1 MAAGDID
8 VTGFLK
14 ELVEAAI
21 KLVASGPL
29 GVVALMAVVATIIMM
44 FVPFTPAIERFS
56 RLVMSLIALC
66 LFGVLVIQYFSGG
79 QKTAHIVRFRVDPT
93 ALATYRDFPQPWIEI
108 NNVRLEKPYEIKI
121 ERDVSAVID
130 VSEAFEKARRSE
142 QEAMLQINKITQLQ
156 SGVVSSARALQDI
169 AETAS
174 TITCPAPGPTI
185 TTAGKVFSFPDLAA
199 PPSPPVAT
207 AGDDFLLAGKG
218 LALPPLSS
226 QIIAVQAESALQK
239 LEQVGLVEPQS
250 LRSGGFQS
258 MATVPN

>member
-1 MAAGDID
+1 MAVGTLD
-8 VTGFLK
+8 VTNFLQV
-14 ELVEAAI
+14 LGDAAV
-21 KLVASGPL
+21 KLVSSGPL
-29 GVVALMAVVATIIMM
+29 GLVALMAVVATIIMM

-66 LFGVLVIQYFSGG
+66 LFGILIIQYFSGG
-79 QKTAHIVRFRVDPT
+79 QKTAHMVRFRVDPT
-93 ALATYRDFPQPWIEI
+93 SLATYRDYPPPQIEI
-108 NNVRLEKPYEIKI
+108 NNVLLGKPYEFKV

-130 VSEAFEKARRSE
+130 VSEAFEKARKSQ

-174 TITCPAPGPTI
+174 TITCPAPGSTI
-185 TTAGKVFSFPDLAA
+185 TTAGKVFSFPDIAA
-199 PPSPPVAT
+199 VTRPPIAT
-207 AGDDFLLAGKG
+207 TGDDFLLKGKE
-218 LALPPLSS
+218 LAAQPLSS

-239 LEQVGLVEPQS
+239 LEQVGLAEPQS
-250 LRSGGFQS
+250 LRSGGFQN